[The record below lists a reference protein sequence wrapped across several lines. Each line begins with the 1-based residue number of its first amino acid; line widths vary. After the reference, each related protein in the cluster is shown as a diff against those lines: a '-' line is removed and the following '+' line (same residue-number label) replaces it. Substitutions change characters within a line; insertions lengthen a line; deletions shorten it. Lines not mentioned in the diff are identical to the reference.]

1 MVQAL
6 LENENKYNI
15 NISIGLFNT
24 IHEYKIESGEEELYL
39 KMVWIK
45 Q

>member
-6 LENENKYNI
+6 LENERKYDI

-24 IHEYKIESGEEELYL
+24 IHGYKIASL

>member
-6 LENENKYNI
+6 LEKEKRYDI
-15 NISIGLFNT
+15 NIFIGLFNT

>member
-6 LENENKYNI
+6 LENERKYDI

-24 IHEYKIESGEEELYL
+24 IHGYKIASGEEILVFENG
-39 KMVWIK
+39 MD
-45 Q
+45 